1 MSFRLPAALQSPDD
15 EAALDYL
22 REYYRMRPGTGAS
35 FDGWDSTGTRELD
48 TKCFTAD
55 DLIAVSFLSVA
66 VPPKAAWQLL
76 EGRPDDFNRLLPQV
90 PEHDLADVDPRDIN
104 DEWPAWQLWDE
115 LRKLRGVGWVIAG
128 KLLARKRPRLIPVYD
143 RIVKKVAGGDPNYW
157 VPLCEALQADDRAL
171 HHRLLRLH
179 QEAGLPPA
187 FSALRVFDVIAWM
200 EGKKKGY

>member
-1 MSFRLPAALQSPDD
+1 MPALALPGARGGTAAVRQ
-15 EAALDYL
+15 
-22 REYYRMRPGTGAS
+22 
-35 FDGWDSTGTRELD
+35 
-48 TKCFTAD
+48 
-55 DLIAVSFLSVA
+55 
-66 VPPKAAWQLL
+66 
-76 EGRPDDFNRLLPQV
+76 PQQ
-90 PEHDLADVDPRDIN
+90 A
-104 DEWPAWQLWDE
+104 
-115 LRKLRGVGWVIAG
+115 RG
-128 KLLARKRPRLIPVYD
+128 LARKRPRLIPVYD